1 MGPNQRTGYFAQEI
15 AMSNSLT
22 RDEMEALEQIAKGPK
37 GDRVSA
43 CIARNAKRLGGLKY
57 VAYGKD
63 GQLALTDKGKQTL
76 FLNNCIKGL
85 EAVCNDPLTP
95 LSPDVALF
103 LGKKGHIR
111 PIAAGG
117 FEITQK
123 GRESLADIAATSSPA
138 ADTVV
143 KT

>member
-1 MGPNQRTGYFAQEI
+1 
-15 AMSNSLT
+15 MSNSLT

-63 GQLALTDKGKQTL
+63 GQLALTEKGKQTL

-85 EAVCNDPLTP
+85 DAVCNYPLTP
-95 LSPDVALF
+95 LTPDVALF
-103 LGKKGHIR
+103 LGKKGHIQ
-111 PIAAGG
+111 PLAAGG

-123 GRESLADIAATSSPA
+123 GRESLADIAATTSSA
-138 ADTVV
+138 AGPIA
-143 KT
+143 KP